1 MQGPPVITLTTD
13 FGGADAYVA
22 TMKGVILDIAPDARL
37 VDVTHQITPQDV
49 RQTAYVLYTLY
60 RFFPRRTVHL
70 VVVDPGVGG
79 SRRAIAL
86 RTPRGS
92 FVGPDNGVFS
102 YVIAEQDIEV
112 GVELV
117 NPRYRLAPVSQTFH
131 GRDIFAPA
139 AAHLATGVPIDQ
151 LGPRLSDPVSL
162 PLPRLQ
168 VGSDVIKGEV
178 LHIDHFGNVITSI
191 GRLLW
196 RAEEL
201 WLEPAFGKRQAQDV
215 CLQADQASVRAAGQ
229 QIRSLCRTYADVEP
243 GDTLALVGSGGHLE
257 ISVREGSAAAVLG
270 LQPGDPVEV
279 EW

>member
-37 VDVTHQITPQDV
+37 VDVTHQITPQDI
-49 RQTAYVLYTLY
+49 RQTAYILYTLY

-86 RTPRGS
+86 RTPRGF

-102 YVIAEQDIEV
+102 YVIAEQDVEAA
-112 GVELV
+112 VELV
-117 NPRYRLAPVSQTFH
+117 RPRYRLAPMSHTFH

-151 LGPRLSDPVSL
+151 LGPRLSDPLQL

-168 VGSDVIKGEV
+168 VSSGVIRGEV

-201 WLEPAFGKRQAQDV
+201 WLEPAFGKREAQDV
-215 CLQADQASVRAAGQ
+215 RLQADQASVRAAGQ
-229 QIRSLCRTYADVEP
+229 QIPSLRRTYADVEP